1 VGDRVTAVSL
11 PVSAEIGWVVLVP
24 ETESSTREARAVLSA
39 AVSRSDAV
47 FNLQRLGLLLAS
59 VVSGRIDLLALAMEH
74 RLHQPQR
81 QSLFPWMESVRRAA
95 LDAGA
100 LGCVL
105 SGAGPS
111 LLAAVR
117 GSGEAAALAMERA
130 LGEAG
135 VPGRATG
142 LPVDTVG
149 ATWNRRD

>member
-1 VGDRVTAVSL
+1 
-11 PVSAEIGWVVLVP
+11 
-24 ETESSTREARAVLSA
+24 
-39 AVSRSDAV
+39 
-47 FNLQRLGLLLAS
+47 
-59 VVSGRIDLLALAMEH
+59 MED

-81 QSLFPWMESVRRAA
+81 QSLFPWMESIRRAA

-117 GSGEAAALAMERA
+117 GPGEAAARAMERA
-130 LGEAG
+130 LREAG
-135 VPGRATG
+135 VPGRAVA

-149 ATWNRRD
+149 ATWNRRG